1 MRRRTFLQLCALLA
15 AGYYVLLREEPP
27 RSSPDAF
34 RDAVDRGG
42 GVDPIGSDA
51 DTSALRIQNARLR
64 SDNQR
69 RQAAIDRI
77 KGQAD
82 LALRRPAAGAAA
94 AAAAAV
100 AAVAAPPAAPRL
112 IIAVNTIPRPV
123 DNATGVEPD
132 YLLRALESIS
142 EQIDGAAEGKFA
154 VYVLNLRPGDHALFA
169 AAQQRYGADPHFVF
183 AETHPDPEDADAA
196 AQAEADGLGGTE
208 DDAGDGT
215 QGVPL
220 PGLRNR
226 QQTRDVARLTRT
238 VHHRFPRSPYTLY
251 IEDDFI
257 LCQGALGKLNGL
269 VAADSGIDLDWTAM
283 RVSYGLCGVMM
294 QRKDMLPFASYLLAM
309 QFFRPVDILAYY
321 WFARESSQR
330 QPAALAH
337 FGSDRTNLNYRH
349 NLLNHIGAV
358 STYPGRPA
366 RQFAGCTDVLVVWS
380 LHKHER
386 FDLEACPGYML
397 SPCPSFDPWPSQVA
411 KDYLSSM
418 ANPETLDQD
427 HLALPL
433 PLPGDQQQEEEEE
446 EEGLPYPPTVFIATA
461 DAIAGETIPHTA
473 PWELGTT
480 LRTGREDDTNFAADA
495 DGADADAADAG
506 GADGGPYTFV
516 GDHSTW

>member
-1 MRRRTFLQLCALLA
+1 
-15 AGYYVLLREEPP
+15 
-27 RSSPDAF
+27 
-34 RDAVDRGG
+34 
-42 GVDPIGSDA
+42 
-51 DTSALRIQNARLR
+51 
-64 SDNQR
+64 
-69 RQAAIDRI
+69 
-77 KGQAD
+77 
-82 LALRRPAAGAAA
+82 
-94 AAAAAV
+94 
-100 AAVAAPPAAPRL
+100 
-112 IIAVNTIPRPV
+112 
-123 DNATGVEPD
+123 
-132 YLLRALESIS
+132 
-142 EQIDGAAEGKFA
+142 
-154 VYVLNLRPGDHALFA
+154 
-169 AAQQRYGADPHFVF
+169 
-183 AETHPDPEDADAA
+183 
-196 AQAEADGLGGTE
+196 
-208 DDAGDGT
+208 
-215 QGVPL
+215 
-220 PGLRNR
+220 
-226 QQTRDVARLTRT
+226 
-238 VHHRFPRSPYTLY
+238 
-251 IEDDFI
+251 
-257 LCQGALGKLNGL
+257 
-269 VAADSGIDLDWTAM
+269 
-283 RVSYGLCGVMM
+283 M

-427 HLALPL
+427 HLALP
-433 PLPGDQQQEEEEE
+433 GDQQEEE
-446 EEGLPYPPTVFIATA
+446 EEGLPYPSTAFIATA
-461 DAIAGETIPHTA
+461 DAIARETIPHTA

-495 DGADADAADAG
+495 G